1 MLQLDS
7 LRPRRRALR
16 RRREERNQRLTTRRA
31 VRRALVSLA
40 GLLGQPVYN
49 QVGAEVGR
57 LADLVARW
65 GGDAYPPVTGLVVRV
80 GGRLAFV
87 PVEQVARLGHRQVE
101 LRSARLDLRDV
112 ERRQG
117 EVLLAKDVLDHQLV
131 DTDGIKVIRAADL
144 YLAPLER
151 AILLVGVDVSL
162 QTLLRRLGPARFRP
176 LPTPDQVIDWAAIEP
191 FGTQAG
197 QVQLR
202 TTSRALQRL
211 RPGELADLL
220 EDLGRHARQ
229 ELLDSLEPQ
238 AAADALEE
246 MDPDELDAL
255 LREVPDER
263 ASTLL
268 ARMEP
273 DEAVDALREL
283 DADEREG
290 LLGRMPPEKAAQLRE
305 LLAFP
310 EDRAGGFM
318 NADLVCVP
326 EDQTVAE
333 VRQRLRQL
341 AGEQPDLGTV
351 LVTDGQGR
359 LVALV
364 SMLELLVA
372 EPGQRMAE
380 LAGPSEPV
388 TVGPDAALDDV
399 VDGLVEARESTLVVV
414 DEAGRPLG
422 RILADDVIDALLP
435 ERGRLHFPRLLR

>member
-1 MLQLDS
+1 MLLDA
-7 LRPRRRALR
+7 LRPRHTRHRRQ
-16 RRREERNQRLTTRRA
+16 ERTQRLTARRA
-31 VRRALVSLA
+31 VRQALVSLA
-40 GLLGQPVYN
+40 GLLGRPVYN

-57 LADLVARW
+57 LVDVVARW

-80 GGRLAFV
+80 GGRGAFV

-101 LRSARLDLRDV
+101 LRSARLDLRDF

-144 YLAPLER
+144 YLAPSEH

-162 QTLLRRLGPARFRP
+162 QTLLRRLGPVRFRP

-191 FGTQAG
+191 FGTSAG

-202 TTSRALQRL
+202 TTNRALHRL

-220 EDLGRHARQ
+220 EDLGRGGRN
-229 ELLDSLEPQ
+229 ELLASLEPET
-238 AAADALEE
+238 AADALEE
-246 MDPDELDAL
+246 MDPDELVAL
-255 LREVPDER
+255 LHEVPDDR
-263 ASTLL
+263 AAALV

-273 DEAVDALREL
+273 DEAVDILREL
-283 DADEREG
+283 DADERED
-290 LLGRMPPEKAAQLRE
+290 LLGRMPAATARQLRD

-310 EDRAGGFM
+310 EDTAGGFM
-318 NADLVCVP
+318 NANLVLVRQG
-326 EDQTVAE
+326 DTVAE
-333 VRQRLRQL
+333 VRQRLREL
-341 AGEQPDLGTV
+341 ATQQPDLDAV
-351 LVTDGQGR
+351 LVTDDQGR
-359 LVALV
+359 LVDVVGL
-364 SMLELLVA
+364 LELFVA

-380 LAGPSEPV
+380 LAGPPEPV
-388 TVGPDAALDDV
+388 TIGPDAGLSEV
-399 VDGLVEARESTLVVV
+399 VDDLVEGRASTLVVV

>member
-1 MLQLDS
+1 MLLDA
-7 LRPRRRALR
+7 LRPRHARHRRQ
-16 RRREERNQRLTTRRA
+16 ERTQRLTARRA

-40 GLLGQPVYN
+40 GLLGRPVYN

-57 LADLVARW
+57 LVDVVARW

-80 GGRLAFV
+80 GGRGAFV

-101 LRSARLDLRDV
+101 LRSARLDLRDF

-144 YLAPLER
+144 YLAPSEH

-162 QTLLRRLGPARFRP
+162 QTLLRRLGPVRFRP

-191 FGTQAG
+191 FGTSAG

-202 TTSRALQRL
+202 TTNRALHRL

-220 EDLGRHARQ
+220 EDLGRGGRN
-229 ELLDSLEPQ
+229 ELLASLEPET
-238 AAADALEE
+238 AADALEE
-246 MDPDELDAL
+246 MEPDELVAL
-255 LREVPDER
+255 LHEVPDDR
-263 ASTLL
+263 AAALV

-273 DEAVDALREL
+273 DEAVDILREL
-283 DADEREG
+283 DADERED
-290 LLGRMPPEKAAQLRE
+290 LLGRMPATTARQLRD

-310 EDRAGGFM
+310 EDTAGGFM
-318 NADLVCVP
+318 NANLVLVR
-326 EDQTVAE
+326 EGDTVAE
-333 VRQRLRQL
+333 VRQRLREL
-341 AGEQPDLGTV
+341 ATQQPDLDAV
-351 LVTDGQGR
+351 QVTDDQGR
-359 LVALV
+359 LVDVVGL
-364 SMLELLVA
+364 LELFVA

-380 LAGPSEPV
+380 LAGPPEPV
-388 TVGPDAALDDV
+388 TIGPDSGLSEV
-399 VDGLVEARESTLVVV
+399 VDGLVEGRASTLVVV

>member
-1 MLQLDS
+1 MLLDA
-7 LRPRRRALR
+7 LRPRHTRHRRQ
-16 RRREERNQRLTTRRA
+16 ERTQRLTARRA
-31 VRRALVSLA
+31 VRQALVSLA
-40 GLLGQPVYN
+40 GLLGRPVYN

-57 LADLVARW
+57 LVDVVARW

-80 GGRLAFV
+80 GGRGAFV

-101 LRSARLDLRDV
+101 LRSARLDLRDF

-144 YLAPLER
+144 YLAPSEH

-162 QTLLRRLGPARFRP
+162 QTLLRRLGPVRFRP

-191 FGTQAG
+191 FGTSAG

-202 TTSRALQRL
+202 TTNRALHRL

-220 EDLGRHARQ
+220 EDLGRGGRN
-229 ELLDSLEPQ
+229 ELLASLEPET
-238 AAADALEE
+238 AADALEE
-246 MDPDELDAL
+246 MDPDELVAL
-255 LREVPDER
+255 LHEVPDDR
-263 ASTLL
+263 AAALV

-273 DEAVDALREL
+273 DEAVDILREL
-283 DADEREG
+283 DADERED
-290 LLGRMPPEKAAQLRE
+290 LLGRMPAATARQLRD

-310 EDRAGGFM
+310 EDTAGGFM
-318 NADLVCVP
+318 NANLVLVR
-326 EDQTVAE
+326 EGDTVAE
-333 VRQRLRQL
+333 VRQRLREL
-341 AGEQPDLGTV
+341 AWKQPDLDAV

-359 LVALV
+359 LVDVVGL
-364 SMLELLVA
+364 LELFVA
-372 EPGQRMAE
+372 EPGQRMTE
-380 LAGPSEPV
+380 LAGPPEPV
-388 TVGPDAALDDV
+388 TIDPDAGLSEV
-399 VDGLVEARESTLVVV
+399 VDGLVEGRASTLVVV

>member
-1 MLQLDS
+1 MLLDA
-7 LRPRRRALR
+7 LRPSRTRHRRQ
-16 RRREERNQRLTTRRA
+16 ERTQRLTARRA
-31 VRRALVSLA
+31 VRQALVSLA
-40 GLLGQPVYN
+40 GLLGRPVYN

-57 LADLVARW
+57 LTDVVARW

-87 PVEQVARLGHRQVE
+87 PVDQVARLSHRQVE
-101 LRSARLDLRDV
+101 LRSARLDLRDF

-144 YLAPLER
+144 YLAPSEH
-151 AILLVGVDVSL
+151 AVLLVGVDVSL

-191 FGTQAG
+191 FGTSAG
-197 QVQLR
+197 EVQLR

-220 EDLGRHARQ
+220 EDLGRGGRN
-229 ELLDSLEPQ
+229 ELLASLEPE

-246 MDPDELDAL
+246 MDPDELVAL
-255 LREVPDER
+255 LHEVPDDR
-263 ASTLL
+263 AAALV

-273 DEAVDALREL
+273 DEAVDILREL
-283 DADEREG
+283 DADKRDE
-290 LLGRMPPEKAAQLRE
+290 LLDRMPAATARQLRD

-310 EDRAGGFM
+310 EDTAGGFM
-318 NADLVCVP
+318 NANLVLVRQ
-326 EDQTVAE
+326 DDTVAA
-333 VRQRLRQL
+333 VRRRLREL
-341 AGEQPDLGTV
+341 ASQQPDLDAV
-351 LVTDGQGR
+351 LVTDDQGR
-359 LVALV
+359 LLDVVGL
-364 SMLELLVA
+364 LELFVA
-372 EPGQRMAE
+372 EPGQRMTE
-380 LAGPSEPV
+380 LTGPPEPV
-388 TVGPDAALDDV
+388 TIGPEAGLREV
-399 VDGLVEARESTLVVV
+399 VDGLVEGRASTLVVV
-414 DEAGRPLG
+414 DEADRPLG

>member
-1 MLQLDS
+1 MLLDA
-7 LRPRRRALR
+7 LRPRHTRHRRQ
-16 RRREERNQRLTTRRA
+16 ERTQRLTARRA
-31 VRRALVSLA
+31 VRQALVSLA
-40 GLLGQPVYN
+40 GLLGRPVYN

-57 LADLVARW
+57 LVDVVARW

-80 GGRLAFV
+80 GGRGAFV

-101 LRSARLDLRDV
+101 LRSARLDLRDF

-144 YLAPLER
+144 YLAPSEH

-162 QTLLRRLGPARFRP
+162 QTLLRRLGPVRFRP

-191 FGTQAG
+191 FGTSAG

-202 TTSRALQRL
+202 TTNRALHRL

-220 EDLGRHARQ
+220 EDLGRGGRN
-229 ELLDSLEPQ
+229 ELLASLEPET
-238 AAADALEE
+238 AADALEE
-246 MDPDELDAL
+246 MDPDELVAL
-255 LREVPDER
+255 LHEVPDDR
-263 ASTLL
+263 AAALV

-273 DEAVDALREL
+273 DEAVDILREL
-283 DADEREG
+283 DADEREDM
-290 LLGRMPPEKAAQLRE
+290 LGRMPAATARQLRD

-310 EDRAGGFM
+310 EDTAGGFM
-318 NADLVCVP
+318 NANLVLVRQG
-326 EDQTVAE
+326 DTVAE
-333 VRQRLRQL
+333 VRQRLREL
-341 AGEQPDLGTV
+341 ATQQPDLDAV

-359 LVALV
+359 LVDVVGL
-364 SMLELLVA
+364 LELFVA

-380 LAGPSEPV
+380 LAGPPEPV
-388 TVGPDAALDDV
+388 TIGPDAGLSEV
-399 VDGLVEARESTLVVV
+399 VDDLVEGRASTLVVV

>member
-1 MLQLDS
+1 MLLDA
-7 LRPRRRALR
+7 LRPRRTRNR
-16 RRREERNQRLTTRRA
+16 RQERTQRLTARRA
-31 VRRALVSLA
+31 VRQALVSLA
-40 GLLGQPVYN
+40 GLLGRPVYN

-57 LADLVARW
+57 LADVVARW

-87 PVEQVARLGHRQVE
+87 PVDHVARLGHRQVE
-101 LRSARLDLRDV
+101 LRSARLDLRDF

-144 YLAPLER
+144 YLAPSEHDV
-151 AILLVGVDVSL
+151 LLVGVDVSL

-191 FGTQAG
+191 FGTSAG
-197 QVQLR
+197 EVQLR

-220 EDLGRHARQ
+220 EDLGRGGRHA
-229 ELLDSLEPQ
+229 LLASLEPE

-246 MDPDELDAL
+246 MDPDELVAL
-255 LREVPDER
+255 LHEVPDDR
-263 ASTLL
+263 AAALV

-273 DEAVDALREL
+273 DEAVDILREL
-283 DADEREG
+283 DADERDE
-290 LLGRMPPEKAAQLRE
+290 LLDRMPAATARQLRD

-310 EDRAGGFM
+310 EDTAGGFM
-318 NADLVCVP
+318 NANLVLVRQ
-326 EDQTVAE
+326 DDTVAA
-333 VRQRLRQL
+333 VRQRLREL
-341 AGEQPDLGTV
+341 ASRQPDLDAV
-351 LVTDGQGR
+351 LVTDDQGR
-359 LVALV
+359 LLDVVGL
-364 SMLELLVA
+364 LELFVA
-372 EPGQRMAE
+372 EPGQRMTE
-380 LAGPSEPV
+380 LTGPPEPV
-388 TVGPDAALDDV
+388 TIGPEAGLREV
-399 VDGLVEARESTLVVV
+399 VDGLVEGRASTLVVV
-414 DEAGRPLG
+414 DEADRPLG

>member
-1 MLQLDS
+1 MLLDA
-7 LRPRRRALR
+7 LRPRHARHRRQ
-16 RRREERNQRLTTRRA
+16 ERTQRLTARRA

-40 GLLGQPVYN
+40 GLLGRPVYN

-57 LADLVARW
+57 LVDVVARW

-80 GGRLAFV
+80 GGRGAFV

-101 LRSARLDLRDV
+101 LRSARLDLRDF

-144 YLAPLER
+144 YLAPSEH

-162 QTLLRRLGPARFRP
+162 QTLLRRLGPVRFRP

-191 FGTQAG
+191 FGTSAG

-202 TTSRALQRL
+202 TTNRALHRL

-220 EDLGRHARQ
+220 EDLGRGGRN
-229 ELLDSLEPQ
+229 ELLASLEPET
-238 AAADALEE
+238 AADALEE
-246 MDPDELDAL
+246 MEPDELVAL
-255 LREVPDER
+255 LHEVPDDR
-263 ASTLL
+263 AAALV

-273 DEAVDALREL
+273 DEAVDILREL
-283 DADEREG
+283 DADERED
-290 LLGRMPPEKAAQLRE
+290 LLGRMPATTARQLRD

-310 EDRAGGFM
+310 EDTAGGFM
-318 NADLVCVP
+318 NANLVLVR
-326 EDQTVAE
+326 EGDTVAE
-333 VRQRLRQL
+333 VRQRLREL
-341 AGEQPDLGTV
+341 ATQQPDLDAV
-351 LVTDGQGR
+351 LVTDDQGR
-359 LVALV
+359 LVDVVGL
-364 SMLELLVA
+364 LELFVA

-380 LAGPSEPV
+380 LAGPPEPV
-388 TVGPDAALDDV
+388 TIGPDSGLSEV
-399 VDGLVEARESTLVVV
+399 VDGLVEGRASTLVVV

>member
-1 MLQLDS
+1 MLLLDS
-7 LRPRRRALR
+7 LRPRRRTLHR
-16 RRREERNQRLTTRRA
+16 RLQERSQRLTTRRA
-31 VRRALVSLA
+31 VRQALVSLA

-65 GGDAYPPVTGLVVRV
+65 GGEAYPPVTGLVVRI

-101 LRSARLDLRDV
+101 LRSARLDLRDF

-117 EVLLAKDVLDHQLV
+117 EVLLARDVLDHQLV
-131 DTDGIKVIRAADL
+131 DTDGVKVIRAADL

-176 LPTPDQVIDWAAIEP
+176 LPTPEQVIDWAAIEP
-191 FGTQAG
+191 FGTQEG

-220 EDLGRHARQ
+220 EDLGRNARQ
-229 ELLDSLEPQ
+229 ELLASLEPET
-238 AAADALEE
+238 AADALEE

-255 LREVPDER
+255 LHEVPDER
-263 ASTLL
+263 AATLL

-283 DADEREG
+283 DADERDE
-290 LLGRMPPEKAAQLRE
+290 LLDHMPAGKARQLRE

-310 EDRAGGFM
+310 KDQAGGFM
-318 NADLVCVP
+318 NAEVVRVR
-326 EDQTVAE
+326 EHETVTE
-333 VRQRLRQL
+333 VRQRLRDL
-341 AGEQPDLGTV
+341 AGRQPDLDAV
-351 LVTDGQGR
+351 LVTDGDGR
-359 LVALV
+359 LVDLI

-372 EPGQRMAE
+372 EPEQRMAE
-380 LAGPSEPV
+380 LTRMPEPV
-388 TVGPDAALDDV
+388 TIGPDAALDDV
-399 VDGLVEARESTLVVV
+399 VDGLADARESTLVVV
-414 DEAGRPLG
+414 DDAGRPLG

-435 ERGRLHFPRLLR
+435 DRGRLHFPRLLR

>member
-1 MLQLDS
+1 MLLDA
-7 LRPRRRALR
+7 LRPRHARHRRQ
-16 RRREERNQRLTTRRA
+16 ERTQRLTARRA

-40 GLLGQPVYN
+40 GLLGRPVYN

-57 LADLVARW
+57 LVDVVARW

-80 GGRLAFV
+80 GGRGAFV

-101 LRSARLDLRDV
+101 LRSARLDLRDF

-144 YLAPLER
+144 YLAPSEH

-162 QTLLRRLGPARFRP
+162 QTLLRRLGPVRFRP

-191 FGTQAG
+191 FGTSAG

-202 TTSRALQRL
+202 TTNRALHRL

-220 EDLGRHARQ
+220 EDLGRGGRN
-229 ELLDSLEPQ
+229 ELLASLEPET
-238 AAADALEE
+238 AADALEE
-246 MDPDELDAL
+246 MDPDELVTL
-255 LREVPDER
+255 LHEVPDDR
-263 ASTLL
+263 AAALV

-273 DEAVDALREL
+273 DEAVDILREL
-283 DADEREG
+283 DADERED
-290 LLGRMPPEKAAQLRE
+290 LLARMPAATARQLRD

-310 EDRAGGFM
+310 EDTAGGFM
-318 NADLVCVP
+318 NANLVLVR
-326 EDQTVAE
+326 EGDTVAE
-333 VRQRLRQL
+333 VRQRLREL
-341 AGEQPDLGTV
+341 ATQQPDLDAV
-351 LVTDGQGR
+351 LVTDDQGR
-359 LVALV
+359 LVDVVGL
-364 SMLELLVA
+364 LELFVA
-372 EPGQRMAE
+372 ERGQRMAE
-380 LAGPSEPV
+380 LAGPPEPV
-388 TVGPDAALDDV
+388 TIGPDAGLSEV
-399 VDGLVEARESTLVVV
+399 VDGLVEGRASTLVVV

>member
-1 MLQLDS
+1 MLLDA
-7 LRPRRRALR
+7 LRPRHTRHRRQ
-16 RRREERNQRLTTRRA
+16 ERTQRLTARRA
-31 VRRALVSLA
+31 VRQALVSLA
-40 GLLGQPVYN
+40 GLLGRPVYN

-57 LADLVARW
+57 LVDVVARW

-80 GGRLAFV
+80 GGRGAFV

-101 LRSARLDLRDV
+101 LRSARLDLRDF

-144 YLAPLER
+144 YLAPSEH

-162 QTLLRRLGPARFRP
+162 QTLLRRLGPVRFRP

-191 FGTQAG
+191 FGTSAG

-202 TTSRALQRL
+202 TTNRALHRL

-220 EDLGRHARQ
+220 EDLGRGGRN
-229 ELLDSLEPQ
+229 ELLASLEPET
-238 AAADALEE
+238 AADALEE
-246 MDPDELDAL
+246 MDPDELVAL
-255 LREVPDER
+255 LHEVPDDR
-263 ASTLL
+263 AAALV

-273 DEAVDALREL
+273 DEAVDILREL
-283 DADEREG
+283 DADERED
-290 LLGRMPPEKAAQLRE
+290 LLGRMPAATARQLRD
-305 LLAFP
+305 LLTFP
-310 EDRAGGFM
+310 EDTAGGFM
-318 NADLVCVP
+318 NANLVLVR
-326 EDQTVAE
+326 EGDTVAE
-333 VRQRLRQL
+333 VRRRLREL
-341 AGEQPDLGTV
+341 AWKQPDLDAV

-359 LVALV
+359 LVDVVGL
-364 SMLELLVA
+364 LELFVA

-380 LAGPSEPV
+380 LAGPPEPV
-388 TVGPDAALDDV
+388 TIGPDAGLSEV
-399 VDGLVEARESTLVVV
+399 VDGLVEGRASTLVVV

>member
-1 MLQLDS
+1 MLLGA
-7 LRPRRRALR
+7 LRPRRTRHR
-16 RRREERNQRLTTRRA
+16 RQERTQRLTARRA
-31 VRRALVSLA
+31 VRQALVSLA
-40 GLLGQPVYN
+40 GLLGRPVYN

-57 LADLVARW
+57 LADVVARW
-65 GGDAYPPVTGLVVRV
+65 GDDAYPPVTGLVVRI

-101 LRSARLDLRDV
+101 LRSARLDLRDF

-144 YLAPLER
+144 YLAPSDL

-191 FGTQAG
+191 FGTSTG
-197 QVQLR
+197 EVKLR
-202 TTSRALQRL
+202 TTNRALQRL

-220 EDLGRHARQ
+220 EDLGRGGRH
-229 ELLDSLEPQ
+229 ELLASLEPET
-238 AAADALEE
+238 AADALEE
-246 MDPDELDAL
+246 MDPDELVAL
-255 LREVPDER
+255 LHEVPDDR
-263 ASTLL
+263 AAALV

-273 DEAVDALREL
+273 DEAVDILREL
-283 DADEREG
+283 DAGEREE
-290 LLGRMPPEKAAQLRE
+290 LLDRMPAATARQLRD

-310 EDRAGGFM
+310 EDTAGGFM
-318 NADLVCVP
+318 NANLVLVRQ
-326 EDQTVAE
+326 DDTVAA
-333 VRQRLRQL
+333 VRQRLREFAPQ
-341 AGEQPDLGTV
+341 QPDLGAV
-351 LVTDGQGR
+351 LVTDDQGR
-359 LVALV
+359 LVDVVGL
-364 SMLELLVA
+364 LELFVA

-380 LAGPSEPV
+380 LTGPPEPV
-388 TVGPDAALDDV
+388 TIGPEAGLREV
-399 VDGLVEARESTLVVV
+399 VDVLVEGRATTLVVV
-414 DEAGRPLG
+414 DEADRPIG

>member
-1 MLQLDS
+1 MLLDA
-7 LRPRRRALR
+7 LRPRHTRHRRQ
-16 RRREERNQRLTTRRA
+16 ERTQRLTARRA
-31 VRRALVSLA
+31 VRQALVSLA
-40 GLLGQPVYN
+40 GLLGRPVYN

-57 LADLVARW
+57 LVDVVARW

-80 GGRLAFV
+80 GGRGAFV

-101 LRSARLDLRDV
+101 LRSARLDLRDF

-144 YLAPLER
+144 YLAPSEH

-162 QTLLRRLGPARFRP
+162 QTLLRRLGPVRFRP

-191 FGTQAG
+191 FGTSAG

-202 TTSRALQRL
+202 TTSRALHRL

-220 EDLGRHARQ
+220 EDLGRGGRN
-229 ELLDSLEPQ
+229 ELLASLEPET
-238 AAADALEE
+238 AADALEE
-246 MDPDELDAL
+246 MDPDELVAL
-255 LREVPDER
+255 LHEVPDDR
-263 ASTLL
+263 AAALV

-273 DEAVDALREL
+273 DEAVDILREL
-283 DADEREG
+283 DADERED
-290 LLGRMPPEKAAQLRE
+290 LLGRMPAATARQLRD

-310 EDRAGGFM
+310 EDTAGGFM
-318 NADLVCVP
+318 NANLVLVR
-326 EDQTVAE
+326 EGDTVAE
-333 VRQRLRQL
+333 VRRRLREL
-341 AGEQPDLGTV
+341 AWKQPDLDAV

-359 LVALV
+359 LVDVVGL
-364 SMLELLVA
+364 LELFVA

-380 LAGPSEPV
+380 LAGPPEPV
-388 TVGPDAALDDV
+388 TIGPDAGLSEV
-399 VDGLVEARESTLVVV
+399 VDDLVEGRASTLVVV

>member
-1 MLQLDS
+1 MLLDA
-7 LRPRRRALR
+7 LRPRRTRHR
-16 RRREERNQRLTTRRA
+16 RQERTQRLTARRA
-31 VRRALVSLA
+31 VRQALVSLA
-40 GLLGQPVYN
+40 GLLGRPVYN

-57 LADLVARW
+57 LVDVVARW

-80 GGRLAFV
+80 GGRGAFV

-101 LRSARLDLRDV
+101 LRSARLDLRDF

-131 DTDGIKVIRAADL
+131 DIDGIKVIRAADL
-144 YLAPLER
+144 YLAPSEH

-162 QTLLRRLGPARFRP
+162 QTLLRRLGPVRFRP

-191 FGTQAG
+191 FGTSAG

-202 TTSRALQRL
+202 TTNRALHRL

-220 EDLGRHARQ
+220 EDLGRGGRN
-229 ELLDSLEPQ
+229 ELLASLEPET
-238 AAADALEE
+238 AADALEE
-246 MDPDELDAL
+246 MDPDELVAL
-255 LREVPDER
+255 LHEVPDDR
-263 ASTLL
+263 AAALV

-273 DEAVDALREL
+273 DEAVDILREL
-283 DADEREG
+283 DADERED
-290 LLGRMPPEKAAQLRE
+290 LLGRMPAATARQLRD
-305 LLAFP
+305 LLTFP
-310 EDRAGGFM
+310 EDTAGGFM
-318 NADLVCVP
+318 NANLVLVR
-326 EDQTVAE
+326 EGDTVAE
-333 VRQRLRQL
+333 VRRRLREL
-341 AGEQPDLGTV
+341 AWKQPDLDAV

-359 LVALV
+359 LVDVVGL
-364 SMLELLVA
+364 LELFVA

-380 LAGPSEPV
+380 LAGPPEPV
-388 TVGPDAALDDV
+388 TIGPDAGLSEV
-399 VDGLVEARESTLVVV
+399 VDGLVEGRASTLVVV